1 MSSLNIRAE
10 PWAAFPSPDTNLE
23 QLTAALVAF
32 PDLRIQIG
40 DQFDVYLVL
49 AHRRGSP
56 PTADD
61 LATAMFGGADPEL
74 LVIEE
79 TGEREALELAF
90 DSEAQDRNAEGA

>member
-10 PWAAFPSPDTNLE
+10 PWAAFPSPDTTLE

-32 PDLRIQIG
+32 PDLRIRIG
-40 DQFDVYLVL
+40 TEFDVTLVL
-49 AHRRGSP
+49 AHRRGTP

-61 LATAMFGGADPEL
+61 LATAMFGGTDPEL
-74 LVIEE
+74 MVIEE
-79 TGEREALELAF
+79 TGEHERLELAF